1 MSDLTRRDWLKVVGA
16 AGSAPLIS
24 PAAPMERLPAPGSR
38 PGPDSRLLPLT
49 STSEV
54 FVPPRGRAFEKL
66 SFDFPEPSVA
76 FADLRFAFLVFSRE
90 NIYGLDLA
98 RTVVEPDGDHAVTL
112 TCTGFVWAGGQERA
126 AGRLV
131 ARLRE
136 TRNGVEWDATV
147 EADRPIKAVSAVIR
161 GVPRGKI
168 SVGGNAPYDPKDD
181 EVLIGYPFGAGD
193 LFGGNTA
200 DSMSTPFAAVV
211 QDDGNAWAFSS
222 RDDKVRAKR
231 LFFQPGDAG
240 YRVEAVFEV
249 EGWLDR
255 TTVEVPTWHLAKSV
269 PLADAVAAHYA
280 HLEQAYQIPSLESR
294 TDAPAWLAD
303 VALVLTLHGAHY
315 TGFLF
320 NDFAKMREILD
331 WVAGEIP
338 ANRVLVFLPAWDGRY
353 YWNYPLYQA
362 DDRMGGEAG
371 FKRLITEGQARGFRF
386 MPMFGANCANRRH
399 PEWAKFADARAQRID
414 GDAFDENWVDWD
426 GDRHQDGNISYMNL
440 GVESWRRWLT
450 DRIAD
455 VIDRYGVDAYFLD
468 ITGGWINTPQ
478 ADMHEGLRQLVT
490 DLRTRYPKVL
500 CCGEFH
506 YDALLSFI
514 PFYHV
519 YSPRAA
525 KYARFFS
532 HLSHPA
538 PGRGSSGVHESGFS
552 EFNAATLSL
561 SPGTIPTLQVVDD
574 TFTKQRPV
582 MKDLIAR
589 AKQRAGIS

>member
-1 MSDLTRRDWLKVVGA
+1 MSDLTRRDWLKAVGVAGA
-16 AGSAPLIS
+16 APWVHPLAPLAHGS
-24 PAAPMERLPAPGSR
+24 LPPA
-38 PGPDSRLLPLT
+38 LLPLT

-66 SFDFPEPSVA
+66 SFDFPEPSVS
-76 FADLRFAFLVFSRE
+76 FAGLRFGFLVFSRE

-98 RTVVEPDGDHAVTL
+98 KTVVEPAGEHSISL
-112 TCTGFVWAGGQERA
+112 TCTGFVWAGGQEHA
-126 AGRLV
+126 VGHLT
-131 ARLRE
+131 ARIRE
-136 TRNGVEWDATV
+136 TPDGIEWDVTA
-147 EADRPIKAVSAVIR
+147 EMDRPIKAVSAIIR
-161 GVPRGKI
+161 GVPRGQI
-168 SVGGNAPYDPKDD
+168 SGAGNRPFDPKDD

-211 QDDGNAWAFSS
+211 KPDGKAWAFSS
-222 RDDKVRAKR
+222 LDNRVRAKR
-231 LFFQPGDAG
+231 LFFQPGEST
-240 YRVEAVFEV
+240 YRVEAVFET
-249 EGWLDR
+249 EGWLDQ
-255 TTVEVPTWHLAKSV
+255 TAVTVPTWRLTKDV
-269 PLADAVAAHYA
+269 GLDDAVAAHYA
-280 HLEQAYQIPSLESR
+280 HLEQAYGIPSIASR
-294 TDAPAWLAD
+294 TDAPAWLKD

-320 NDFAKMREILD
+320 NDYAKMGEILT

-362 DDRMGGEAG
+362 DDRMGGESG
-371 FKRLITEGQARGFRF
+371 LKRLIQEGQARGFRF

-399 PEWAKFADARAQRID
+399 PEWATFADARAQRID
-414 GDAFDENWVDWD
+414 GDGFDENWVDWD

-440 GVESWRRWLT
+440 GVPSWRKWLEG
-450 DRIAD
+450 RIAD

-478 ADMHEGLRQLVT
+478 ADMHEGLKQLVD
-490 DLRTRYPKVL
+490 DLRARYPKVL

-552 EFNAATLSL
+552 EFNSGTLSL
-561 SPGTIPTLQVVDD
+561 SPGTIPTLQVVED
-574 TFTKQRPV
+574 TFTKQRSV
-582 MKDLIAR
+582 MRELIAR
-589 AKQRAGIS
+589 AKERAGIA

>member
-1 MSDLTRRDWLKVVGA
+1 MSDLTRRDLLKVLGV
-16 AGSAPLIS
+16 AGSAPLIKV
-24 PAAPMERLPAPGSR
+24 PDGGPLLPLPPS
-38 PGPDSRLLPLT
+38 LLPLT

-54 FVPPRGRAFEKL
+54 FVPPKGRAFEKL
-66 SFDFPEPSVA
+66 SFDFPEPSVS
-76 FADLRFAFLVFSRE
+76 FAGLRFGFLVFSRE
-90 NIYGLDLA
+90 NVYGLDLG
-98 RTVVEPDGDHAVTL
+98 RTVVTPEGDHAVSL
-112 TCTGFVWAGGQERA
+112 SSTGFVWAGGQEKA
-126 AGRLV
+126 AGHLV
-131 ARLRE
+131 ARIRE
-136 TRNGVEWDATV
+136 NGDSIEWDVTV
-147 EADRPIKAVSAVIR
+147 DFDRPIKAVTAIVR

-168 SVGGNAPYDPKDD
+168 SGGGNTPYDPHDD

-200 DSMSTPFAAVV
+200 DSMSTPFAAIVKE
-211 QDDGNAWAFSS
+211 DGNTWAFSS
-222 RDDKVRAKR
+222 LDDKVRAKR
-231 LFFQPGDAG
+231 LFFQPGEST
-240 YRVEAVFEV
+240 YRVEAVFET
-249 EGWLDR
+249 EGWLNQ
-255 TTVEVPTWHLAKSV
+255 TSLTVPTWRLTRDVS
-269 PLADAVAAHYA
+269 LDDAVTGHYA
-280 HLEQAYQIPSLESR
+280 HLEKAYQIPSIDTR
-294 TDAPAWLAD
+294 PDAPPWLKD
-303 VALVLTLHGAHY
+303 VALVVTLHGAHY

-320 NDFAKMREILD
+320 NDFAKMSEILT

-371 FKRLITEGQARGFRF
+371 LKKLIKGGQAQGFRF
-386 MPMFGANCANRRH
+386 MPMFGANCANRKH
-399 PEWAKFADARAQRID
+399 PEWAKFADARAERID

-440 GVESWRRWLT
+440 GVDSWRNWLEG
-450 DRIAD
+450 RIAD
-455 VIDRYGVDAYFLD
+455 VIDRYGVEAYFLD

-478 ADMHEGLRQLVT
+478 ADMHEGLKRLVEG
-490 DLRTRYPKVL
+490 LRARYPTVL

-519 YSPRAA
+519 ASRRAA

-552 EFNAATLSL
+552 QFDSATLSL

-574 TFTKQRPV
+574 TFTKQRSV
-582 MKDLIAR
+582 MKELIAR
-589 AKQRAGIS
+589 AKERL

>member
-1 MSDLTRRDWLKVVGA
+1 MSDLTRRDWLKAMGVAGA
-16 AGSAPLIS
+16 APLIS
-24 PAAPMERLPAPGSR
+24 PAVPIGRPPAPG
-38 PGPDSRLLPLT
+38 PTLLPLT

-66 SFDFPEPSVA
+66 SFDFPEPSVS
-76 FADLRFAFLVFSRE
+76 FAGLRFGFLVFSRE

-98 RTVVEPDGDHAVTL
+98 KTAIEPAGEHSITL
-112 TCTGFVWAGGQERA
+112 TSTGFVWAGGQEHTV
-126 AGRLV
+126 GHLI
-131 ARLRE
+131 ARIRE
-136 TRNGVEWDATV
+136 TADGVEWDVTA
-147 EADRPIKAVSAVIR
+147 EMDRPIKAVTAIIR
-161 GVPRGKI
+161 GVPRGQI
-168 SVGGNAPYDPKDD
+168 SGAGNRPFDPKDD

-211 QDDGNAWAFSS
+211 KPDGKAWAFSS
-222 RDDKVRAKR
+222 LDTQVRAKR
-231 LFFQPGDAG
+231 LFFQPGESS
-240 YRVEAVFEV
+240 YRVEAVFET
-249 EGWLDR
+249 EGWLDQS
-255 TTVEVPTWHLAKSV
+255 TVTVPTWRLTRDVA
-269 PLADAVAAHYA
+269 LDDAVAAHYA
-280 HLEQAYQIPSLESR
+280 HLELAYGIPPIASR
-294 TDAPAWLAD
+294 TDAPPWLKD

-315 TGFLF
+315 TGFVF
-320 NDFAKMREILD
+320 NDYAKMGEILA

-362 DDRMGGEAG
+362 DDRMGGESG
-371 FKRLITEGQARGFRF
+371 LRRLIQGGQARGFRF

-399 PEWAKFADARAQRID
+399 PEWATFADARAQRID
-414 GDAFDENWVDWD
+414 GDGFDENWVDWD

-440 GVESWRRWLT
+440 GVPSWRKWLEG
-450 DRIAD
+450 RIAD

-478 ADMHEGLRQLVT
+478 ADMHEGLKQLVN
-490 DLRTRYPKVL
+490 DLRGRYPKVL

-552 EFNAATLSL
+552 EFNSGTLSL
-561 SPGTIPTLQVVDD
+561 SPGTIPTLQVVED
-574 TFTKQRPV
+574 TFTKQRSV
-582 MKDLIAR
+582 MKELIAR
-589 AKQRAGIS
+589 AKERAGI

>member
-1 MSDLTRRDWLKVVGA
+1 MSDLTRRDWLKAVGV
-16 AGSAPLIS
+16 AGT
-24 PAAPMERLPAPGSR
+24 APMISSTVPMGRLPA
-38 PGPDSRLLPLT
+38 PDSRLLPLT

-66 SFDFPEPSVA
+66 SFDFPEPSVS
-76 FADLRFAFLVFSRE
+76 FAGLRFGFLVFSRE

-98 RTVVEPDGDHAVTL
+98 RTVVTPDGDHAVTL
-112 TCTGFVWAGGQERA
+112 TCTGFVWAGGQEHA
-126 AGRLV
+126 AGHLV
-131 ARLRE
+131 ARLKE
-136 TRNGVEWDATV
+136 AGNAVEWDV
-147 EADRPIKAVSAVIR
+147 SVDFDRPIKAVTAIVR

-168 SVGGNAPYDPKDD
+168 SGGGNAPFDPRDD

-211 QDDGNAWAFSS
+211 KEDGLAWAFSS

-231 LFFQPGDAG
+231 LFFQPGESS
-240 YRVEAVFEV
+240 YRVETVFET
-249 EGWLDR
+249 EGWLDQ
-255 TTVEVPTWHLAKSV
+255 TTVTVPTWRLTRDV
-269 PLADAVAAHYA
+269 PLDDAVAEHYA
-280 HLEQAYQIPSLESR
+280 HLEKAYQIPPIETR
-294 TDAPAWLAD
+294 PDAPPWLKD
-303 VALVLTLHGAHY
+303 VALVVTLHGAHY

-320 NDFAKMREILD
+320 NDFAKMDEILT

-371 FKRLITEGQARGFRF
+371 LRRLIKAGQARGFRF
-386 MPMFGANCANRRH
+386 MPMFGANCANRKH
-399 PEWAKFADARAQRID
+399 PEWATFADARAQRID
-414 GDAFDENWVDWD
+414 GDGFDENWVDWD

-440 GVESWRRWLT
+440 GVDSWRNWLLA
-450 DRIAD
+450 RIAD

-478 ADMHEGLRQLVT
+478 ADMHEGLRRLVT
-490 DLRTRYPKVL
+490 DLRARYPKVL

-519 YSPRAA
+519 ASRRAA

-552 EFNAATLSL
+552 AFDSATLSL

-574 TFTKQRPV
+574 TFTKQRSV
-582 MKDLIAR
+582 MKELIAR
-589 AKQRAGIS
+589 AKERAGIS

>member
-1 MSDLTRRDWLKVVGA
+1 MSDLDRRDWLKVLGV
-16 AGSAPLIS
+16 AGSVPLIRS
-24 PAAPMERLPAPGSR
+24 PDGGPLLPPPPS
-38 PGPDSRLLPLT
+38 LLPLT

-54 FVPPRGRAFEKL
+54 FVPPKGRAFEKL
-66 SFDFPEPSVA
+66 SFDFPEPSVS
-76 FADLRFAFLVFSRE
+76 FAGLRFGFLVFSRE
-90 NIYGLDLA
+90 NIYGLDLG
-98 RTVVEPDGDHAVTL
+98 RTVVEPAGDHAVTL

-126 AGRLV
+126 AGHLV
-131 ARLRE
+131 ARIRE
-136 TRNGVEWDATV
+136 NRDNSIEWDVTV
-147 EADRPIKAVSAVIR
+147 DFDRPIKAVTAIVR

-168 SVGGNAPYDPKDD
+168 SGGGNTPYDPHDD

-211 QDDGNAWAFSS
+211 KEGGSCWAFSS
-222 RDDKVRAKR
+222 LDDKVRAKR
-231 LFFQPGDAG
+231 LFFQPGEST
-240 YRVEAVFEV
+240 YRVEAVFET
-249 EGWLDR
+249 EGWLNQ
-255 TTVEVPTWHLAKSV
+255 TSVTVPTWRLSRDV
-269 PLADAVAAHYA
+269 SLDDAVAEHYA
-280 HLEQAYQIPSLESR
+280 HLEKAYQIPSIDTR
-294 TDAPAWLAD
+294 PDAPPWLKD

-320 NDFAKMREILD
+320 NDFSKMREILT

-338 ANRVLVFLPAWDGRY
+338 PNRVLVFLPAWDGRY

-371 FKRLITEGQARGFRF
+371 LKALIKGGQAQGFRF
-386 MPMFGANCANRRH
+386 MPMFGANCANRKH
-399 PEWAKFADARAQRID
+399 PEWAKFADARAERID

-440 GVESWRRWLT
+440 GVDSWRNWLEA
-450 DRIAD
+450 RIAD
-455 VIDRYGVDAYFLD
+455 CIDRYGVEAYFLD

-478 ADMHEGLRQLVT
+478 ADMNEGLKRLVS
-490 DLRTRYPKVL
+490 DLRAKYPKVL

-519 YSPRAA
+519 ASRRAA

-552 EFNAATLSL
+552 QFDSATLSL

-574 TFTKQRPV
+574 TFTKQRSV
-582 MKDLIAR
+582 MKELIAR
-589 AKQRAGIS
+589 AKERAGIP

>member
-1 MSDLTRRDWLKVVGA
+1 MSDLTRRDLLKALGV
-16 AGSAPLIS
+16 AGTAPWIS
-24 PAAPMERLPAPGSR
+24 PPAPIDRFPLPPS
-38 PGPDSRLLPLT
+38 LLPLT

-54 FVPPRGRAFEKL
+54 FVPPRGRAFEKP
-66 SFDFPEPSVA
+66 SFDFPEPSVS
-76 FADLRFAFLVFSRE
+76 FAGVRIGFLVFSRE
-90 NIYGLDLA
+90 NLYGLDLA
-98 RTVVEPDGDHAVTL
+98 RTTAEPAEGGGITL
-112 TCTGFVWAGGQERA
+112 TCTGFVWAGGQERS
-126 AGRLV
+126 AGHLV

-136 TRNGVEWDATV
+136 TPDGIEWDATV
-147 EADRPIKAVSAVIR
+147 AMDRPIKAVTAVVR

-168 SVGGNAPYDPKDD
+168 SVGGNTPYDPKDD

-211 QDDGNAWAFSS
+211 QDDGAAWAFSS

-231 LFFQPGDAG
+231 LYFQPGDST

-255 TTVEVPTWHLAKSV
+255 TTVEVPPWRLTKGV
-269 PLADAVAAHYA
+269 PLADAVAAHYT
-280 HLEQAYQIPSLESR
+280 HLERAYQIPAVETRS
-294 TDAPAWLAD
+294 DAPAWLAD
-303 VALVLTLHGAHY
+303 IALVVTLHGAHY

-320 NDFAKMREILD
+320 NDYAKMGEILT

-362 DDRMGGEAG
+362 DDRMGGERG
-371 FKRLITEGQARGFRF
+371 LKQLIREGQARGFRF

-399 PEWAKFADARAQRID
+399 PEWAGFADARAQRID
-414 GDAFDENWVDWD
+414 GDNFDDTWVDWD
-426 GDRHQDGNISYMNL
+426 GDRHQEGTISYMNL
-440 GVESWRRWLT
+440 GVESWRTWLAG
-450 DRIAD
+450 RIAD

-478 ADMHEGLRQLVT
+478 ADMHDGLRRLVT

-519 YSPRAA
+519 YSRYAA
-525 KYARFFS
+525 RYARFFS

-552 EFNAATLSL
+552 RFDPATLSL